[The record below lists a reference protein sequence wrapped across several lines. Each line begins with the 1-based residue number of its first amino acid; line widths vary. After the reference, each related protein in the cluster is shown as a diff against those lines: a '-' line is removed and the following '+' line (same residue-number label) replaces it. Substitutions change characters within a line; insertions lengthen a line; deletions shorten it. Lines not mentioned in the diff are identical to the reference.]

1 MEECKVLLVDDE
13 EDFVAT
19 LAERLEMRGLKTL
32 VATDGGEALAVVA
45 GEHPHV
51 VVLDVMMP
59 GLGGLDVLR
68 HLRATHPEVQVI
80 LLTGHG
86 STKEGIEGMKAGAY
100 DYLMKPV
107 EINQMVDKICQA
119 RDEGRGTGRDGS

>member
-1 MEECKVLLVDDE
+1 MEDCRVLLVDDE
-13 EDFVAT
+13 EDFAST

-32 VATDGGEALAVVA
+32 VATDGGEALAVVDA
-45 GEHPHV
+45 EHPHV

-68 HLRATHPEVQVI
+68 HLKAVHPEVQVI

-86 STKEGIEGMKAGAY
+86 ATKEGIEGMKAGAF

-107 EINQMVDKICQA
+107 EISQLVDKICQA
-119 RDEGRGTGRDGS
+119 RDEGRGVARFDS